1 MPAEARRVPLGA
13 NDDAQE
19 AELGAAKDHAR
30 AAVERQGSNRVHSG
44 RRPLAARAQ
53 HRARARRAYPGFA
66 RCALPGG
73 PRSSRH
79 ARRARSEAVTQ
90 PLRREEGL
98 IKQLAISCWL
108 LARTNHNQ
116 SSSGLTAN
124 S

>member
-13 NDDAQE
+13 NDDAKE
-19 AELGAAKDHAR
+19 AELGAAKDYAR
-30 AAVERQGSNRVHSG
+30 AAVERQGSHRVHSG

-53 HRARARRAYPGFA
+53 HRARARWAYPRLA

-79 ARRARSEAVTQ
+79 ARCSRPEAVTQ

-98 IKQLAISCWL
+98 TKQLAISC
-108 LARTNHNQ
+108 
-116 SSSGLTAN
+116 
-124 S
+124 